1 MTVAR
6 TRVEVAGMERGD
18 HTPDTLGRW
27 SLEDLLTGQVWAIRE
42 KDYGFW
48 GEEGEG
54 QGLHLLSWG
63 RRWRRV

>member
-27 SLEDLLTGQVWAIRE
+27 SLKDLLTGQVWAIRE
-42 KDYGFW
+42 KDYGF
-48 GEEGEG
+48 
-54 QGLHLLSWG
+54 
-63 RRWRRV
+63 